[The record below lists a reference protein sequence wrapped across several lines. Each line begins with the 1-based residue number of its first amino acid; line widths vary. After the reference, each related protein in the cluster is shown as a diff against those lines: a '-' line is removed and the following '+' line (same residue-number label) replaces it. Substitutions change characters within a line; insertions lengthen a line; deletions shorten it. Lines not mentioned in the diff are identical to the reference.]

1 MFNNIASHIYDRLS
15 GSAAEDGPSSKRRRV
30 DIATPTQ
37 TNGSQNGQIAGPEA
51 AARDPVLLEIK
62 EISVSVPQRKKY
74 NLCFTKNF
82 LYARVAGTDTP
93 VQGIIYPWREIGMP
107 PFAVPNGSIH

>member
-1 MFNNIASHIYDRLS
+1 M
-15 GSAAEDGPSSKRRRV
+15 
-30 DIATPTQ
+30 
-37 TNGSQNGQIAGPEA
+37 
-51 AARDPVLLEIK
+51 LLEIK

-107 PFAVPNGSIH
+107 PFAVPNGSIR